1 MVYGSVFGN
10 VTEGTIDPK
19 YAAPNGAL
27 DAITEAI
34 ELDQAMFN
42 AFVERDFNEVMSQYN
57 PVMAESYDVLNEGFL
72 GDVWNKILT
81 ILKKIK
87 DKVVSIMKAAAI
99 RIGAFFTRDN
109 AELVRKYMKQF
120 DAAVKKGVDLEIKD
134 YVDPEKSMEAI
145 HGLNAQ
151 IAMTSILMSGLKVTT
166 KEDAE
171 RFVEDLEEKL
181 IHACGINA
189 STVKEL
195 KGNAYD
201 ISKYTSTA
209 KVNPATVKQFLTDS
223 KSEIDA
229 INHTKDSILKDIKES
244 ENCVKE
250 AMNSAKKMDDGEDK
264 DNALAIANAGQKCVT
279 LMQKI
284 TVAICNA
291 AIATVKVVIKSNR
304 KAFITIAVRGTK
316 NGEKASKDVDEK
328 KTKDGTAAQ
337 DESYLLQAELDNQDY
352 VVESAFE
359 EYIPD
364 EYLVA

>member
-1 MVYGSVFGN
+1 MVYGSVFGS

-19 YAAPNGAL
+19 YAAPNGAF
-27 DAITEAI
+27 DAVTEAI

-72 GDVWNKILT
+72 GDVWQKILT

-87 DKVVSIMKAAAI
+87 DKVVSIAKAAAI

-134 YVDPEKSMEAI
+134 YADPEEAMK
-145 HGLNAQ
+145 N
-151 IAMTSILMSGLKVTT
+151 S
-166 KEDAE
+166 EDAGDGME
-171 RFVEDLEEKL
+171 KGGLSAAFEDVCKLKTKDEVDRYMEDIEEKL
-181 IHACGINA
+181 CKSLVLSDVTSI
-189 STVKEL
+189 K
-195 KGNAYD
+195 D
-201 ISKYTSTA
+201 IKKAICDIDSVTKTQ
-209 KVNPATVKQFLTDS
+209 KVNPNAVKNFLVES
-223 KSEIDA
+223 KTFIMGIESIKNDA
-229 INHTKDSILKDIKES
+229 LMELKKDENKAAEMKKD
-244 ENCVKE
+244 
-250 AMNSAKKMDDGEDK
+250 AKKGDSDDE
-264 DNALAIANAGQKCVT
+264 LAVANAAQKVVT
-279 LMQKI
+279 LTQKI
-284 TVAICNA
+284 TTTALS
-291 AIATVKVVIKSNR
+291 ATIDLVKKLIKIQR

-316 NGEKASKDVDEK
+316 NGEKASKEVDEK
-328 KTKDGTAAQ
+328 KTKDDTAEL

-364 EYLVA
+364 EDLVA